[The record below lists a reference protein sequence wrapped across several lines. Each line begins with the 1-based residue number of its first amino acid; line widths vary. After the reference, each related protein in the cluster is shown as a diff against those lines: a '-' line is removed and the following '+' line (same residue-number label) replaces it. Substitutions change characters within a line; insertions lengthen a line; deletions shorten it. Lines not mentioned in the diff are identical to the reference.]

1 MTRLAL
7 LGAAVLLLL
16 SACRAGGSSSAG
28 PLNVLAASSLTE
40 VFPKIVPGQR
50 YDFAGSD
57 DLATQIEQGAPA
69 DVYAAAS
76 PKYPDELYA
85 KGLVEPPKVFAT
97 NRLVLIVPSA
107 NPAKIESV
115 ADVARPGVKLVIGA
129 EGVPI
134 GDYTRTMLATL
145 GETAALANVVSK
157 ETDVKGVVSK
167 VALGE
172 ADAGFVYVTDVKPV
186 GGKVRAI
193 PLPGRAQAKVE
204 YEIAVV
210 KASKSPE
217 AAKLFVDRVLGP
229 KGQALLK
236 QAGFGLP

>member
-1 MTRLAL
+1 
-7 LGAAVLLLL
+7 
-16 SACRAGGSSSAG
+16 
-28 PLNVLAASSLTE
+28 
-40 VFPKIVPGQR
+40 
-50 YDFAGSD
+50 
-57 DLATQIEQGAPA
+57 
-69 DVYAAAS
+69 
-76 PKYPDELYA
+76 
-85 KGLVEPPKVFAT
+85 
-97 NRLVLIVPSA
+97 
-107 NPAKIESV
+107 
-115 ADVARPGVKLVIGA
+115 
-129 EGVPI
+129 
-134 GDYTRTMLATL
+134 MLATL
-145 GETAALANVVSK
+145 GETAALANVVSN

-210 KASKSPE
+210 NASKSPE